1 MSSFRFVA
9 AILVAAALIGCGGS
23 TPSAAVKTDTTSAA
37 NCANCTGSD
46 SAGAICETPLDTTAA
61 AGTAVV
67 PEAPEPP
74 LANKAEPKP
83 TATAPE
89 PEKVADKP
97 SALPKMWDFGSEK
110 CIPCKTM
117 LEILTPMMTDYKS
130 KVDIRIIDVYQEAE
144 LTKQF
149 RIVTIPTQVFLDAE
163 GKELLRHIGVYPRD
177 SIEACFQKFGFPVV
191 TGAVSPSQ
199 PPAFGST

>member
-1 MSSFRFVA
+1 VVLKRLLLTVMIAGLALMLQPRCGGGDKTPVA
-9 AILVAAALIGCGGS
+9 AKPD
-23 TPSAAVKTDTTSAA
+23 TAVQTGAIRDTT
-37 NCANCTGSD
+37 
-46 SAGAICETPLDTTAA
+46 LDTTAA
-61 AGTAVV
+61 ASVAV
-67 PEAPEPP
+67 ASDTQQPEP
-74 LANKAEPKP
+74 AKKVEPEPQKP
-83 TATAPE
+83 KPE

-97 SALPKMWDFGSEK
+97 SELPKMWDFGSEK

-117 LEILTPMMTDYKS
+117 LEILTPMMTDYKG
-130 KVDIRIIDVYQEAE
+130 KVDIRIIDVYEEAE
-144 LTKQF
+144 LAKQF